1 MSVTNSEPATKQQAE
16 EDLTDDGDKGFS
28 RVVFWQSAAVIAM
41 VASIAGIA
49 ATRAIDL
56 CSSIGPEVLAI
67 AWLVAPIAAIS
78 SIVGVAVVTRS
89 TLERVTAAAVAVMI
103 AGGWIF
109 ALMWASVGE
118 AMQRSTC

>member
-16 EDLTDDGDKGFS
+16 EDLTDDGEEGYS

-41 VASIAGIA
+41 VASVAGIA

-89 TLERVTAAAVAVMI
+89 TVERVTAAVVAVMI
-103 AGGWIF
+103 TGAWIF
-109 ALMWASVGE
+109 ALLWASVGE
-118 AMQRSTC
+118 AIQGSAC

>member
-1 MSVTNSEPATKQQAE
+1 MSVTDAEPAAKQRVR
-16 EDLTDDGDKGFS
+16 DDRADYGGEGFS
-28 RVVFWQSAAVIAM
+28 RVFFWQSAAVIAM

-56 CSSIGPEVLAI
+56 CSSIGPEVLAV

-78 SIVGVAVVTRS
+78 SIVGVAVVTRN
-89 TLERVTAAAVAVMI
+89 TPERITAAVVALMM
-103 AGGWIF
+103 AGAWIF

-118 AMQRSTC
+118 AMQRSGC